1 MKSFH
6 KKDFGLILKVRF
18 SKQIGVYLTCLARVR
33 CRYKEQVSSVKIT
46 ALGTLRSDNGDVHE
60 KVTEK

>member
-18 SKQIGVYLTCLARVR
+18 SKQIGVYLTWRVLGVVTKSK
-33 CRYKEQVSSVKIT
+33 CQVLK
-46 ALGTLRSDNGDVHE
+46 LLHQGTLRSDNGDVHE